1 VVVDVVTDNA
11 ASDLVWRGTTSGE
24 PLAVAGT
31 PGPYV
36 PSMTREQHS
45 AQLMRDAPD
54 VGGRWGP
61 CFGTLPGADQRRRI
75 RRAAEGV
82 AALGLPEECTV

>member
-54 VGGRWGP
+54 VGGRP
-61 CFGTLPGADQRRRI
+61 DLALAHFLEQISDDESVVLRKVLRRS
-75 RRAAEGV
+75 GV
-82 AALGLPEECTV
+82 RKSAR